1 MHSRTEF
8 PNTEILELPARSKGG
23 PYFELLETAEAITT
37 CDKSGSIVP
46 SPKPLYIPCHTKCV
60 SVAKRA
66 MAFQEVASHRSV
78 GCSMRHLWDVF
89 QDLFDR
95 ASKEKLGPICNIY
108 SAQAY
113 GDIWRFQEL
122 VWQPG
127 NDPKARFDSKVSISL
142 CPLMLV
148 ELTAISIS
156 KQILKMFRAWRSQFY
171 RNFKRCLPQKSG
183 LLLQIPPSFL
193 EQGIYF

>member
-1 MHSRTEF
+1 MHSESKYLNSPIR
-8 PNTEILELPARSKGG
+8 ELPAENKGG
-23 PYFELLETAEAITT
+23 PYFELLENAEAVTA

-66 MAFQEVASHRSV
+66 MTVQEGPSHRSLDD
-78 GCSMRHLWDVF
+78 SMRHLWLVLKN
-89 QDLFDR
+89 LFEK
-95 ASKEKLGPICNIY
+95 ASEEKFEPVCNIY

-127 NDPKARFDSKVSISL
+127 NDSKARFDSMVSIQL
-142 CPLMLV
+142 CFSILL
-148 ELTAISIS
+148 ELTTVSTS
-156 KQILKMFRAWRSQFY
+156 KQILKTFQT
-171 RNFKRCLPQKSG
+171 
-183 LLLQIPPSFL
+183 
-193 EQGIYF
+193 